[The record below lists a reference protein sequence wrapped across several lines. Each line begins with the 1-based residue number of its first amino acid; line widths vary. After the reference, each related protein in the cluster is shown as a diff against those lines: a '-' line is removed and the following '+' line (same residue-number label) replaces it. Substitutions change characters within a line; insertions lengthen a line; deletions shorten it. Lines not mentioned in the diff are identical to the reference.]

1 MDNYKLSRDRAQA
14 YFLDFDQAA
23 IAKNWCLKTDEAS
36 LYVDFFGRPYRICR
50 TTGQIFRLWEDSQA
64 DFEEVLSIFDLL
76 CHSDGFAQLTGNY
89 APVNS
94 LKGREKQAGVGT
106 AFHHAA
112 AVAFDQDP
120 EGFRAACTAL
130 GGKPVALGDMGF
142 RFPVFGPLSVILK
155 FYRADEDFP
164 ASLTL
169 LWDDALLRFVHY
181 ETVFYMAG
189 FLLSSIEKL
198 RSGR

>member
-1 MDNYKLSRDRAQA
+1 MDNYRVSRDRAQA
-14 YFLDFDQAA
+14 YFLGFDQAA
-23 IAKNWCLKTDEAS
+23 MVKNWQLKADEAS
-36 LYVDFFGRPYRICR
+36 VYVEFFGRPYRICR
-50 TTGQIFRLWEDSQA
+50 TTGQIFRLWEDAQA
-64 DFEEVLSIFDLL
+64 EFEEVLSIFDLL
-76 CHSDGFAQLTGNY
+76 CHSDGSAQLTGEF

-106 AFHHAA
+106 AFHHTAA
-112 AVAFDQDP
+112 ATFDQDP
-120 EGFRAACTAL
+120 DGFRAACTAL
-130 GGKPVALGDMGF
+130 GGQPVNMGDMGF

-155 FYRADEDFP
+155 FYRSDEDFP